1 MTCPSGF
8 DIVTWSKPLSI
19 TTCTLIQLIIYIGIK
34 QNKHQVCLIKFSCT
48 VEIYISK
55 EKIII
60 AKNKYIILMSHM
72 FCHPHIYPNI
82 KKKTQIKGKK
92 IVINANNKSLH
103 KVDVHDDP
111 EFAIAH

>member
-1 MTCPSGF
+1 
-8 DIVTWSKPLSI
+8 
-19 TTCTLIQLIIYIGIK
+19 
-34 QNKHQVCLIKFSCT
+34 
-48 VEIYISK
+48 
-55 EKIII
+55 
-60 AKNKYIILMSHM
+60 MSHM

-103 KVDVHDDP
+103 KVGVHDDP